1 MKLRDRSRGFEAP
14 TERGPARPPHL
25 LLQWHLSD
33 RCNLR
38 CAHCYQEGFR
48 ETSRGL
54 EGWRELLDRF
64 LAYLHGTGGNAAMPG
79 HINVTGGEPF
89 AIAEFPALMEV
100 FAGHRRYFDFGI
112 LSNGTLVDQPL
123 ARQVKSWGAR
133 FVQVSIEGSQETHD
147 RIRGAGSYGRAVA
160 GLRALAAE
168 RVPTLIAFTAQRAN
182 WRELPAVAALGKE
195 VGARRVW
202 ADRLIPSGQADR
214 AQVLD
219 AGETQAFLALM
230 AKTRG
235 EPLRFAPRQGVVMKR
250 ALQFLAA
257 DDETPYRCT
266 AGDTLLALM
275 PDGTLYPCRRLPIA
289 LGNLYDTPLA
299 QLYDAEPLRQLRQPH
314 WQGQGCEDCAVAS
327 ACRGGLR
334 CLGYALH
341 GRLDQADP
349 GCWLAATTTATTAA
363 TAAATTTAAA

>member
-1 MKLRDRSRGFEAP
+1 
-14 TERGPARPPHL
+14 

-38 CAHCYQEGFR
+38 CAHCYQEQFR

-54 EGWRELLDRF
+54 DGWRELLDRF
-64 LAYLHGTGGNAAMPG
+64 LTYLHGTGGKAAIAG

-89 AIAEFPALMEV
+89 ALVEFPALMEIFV
-100 FAGHRRYFDFGI
+100 RHRRNFDFGI
-112 LSNGTLVDQPL
+112 LSNGTLVDRPL
-123 ARQVKSWGAR
+123 ARQVKSWDAR
-133 FVQVSIEGSQETHD
+133 FVQISIEGGQATHD
-147 RIRGAGSYGRAVA
+147 RIRGPGSHERAVA

-182 WRELPAVAALGKE
+182 WREFPAVAALAKE

-214 AQVLD
+214 EQVLD
-219 AGETQAFLALM
+219 AGETRAFMQLM
-230 AKTRG
+230 AETRG
-235 EPLRFAPRQGVVMKR
+235 KPLRFVSRQGVTMKR

-266 AGDTLLALM
+266 AGDTLLTVM

-289 LGNLYDTPLA
+289 LGNLYHTPLA
-299 QLYDAEPLRQLRQPH
+299 QLYDAEALRQLRQPH
-314 WQGQGCEDCAVAS
+314 WQGQGCEDCAVA
-327 ACRGGLR
+327 AVCRGGLR
-334 CLGYALH
+334 CLAYALH

-349 GCWLAATTTATTAA
+349 GCWLASAAATATA
-363 TAAATTTAAA
+363 TAAATAATPTAA